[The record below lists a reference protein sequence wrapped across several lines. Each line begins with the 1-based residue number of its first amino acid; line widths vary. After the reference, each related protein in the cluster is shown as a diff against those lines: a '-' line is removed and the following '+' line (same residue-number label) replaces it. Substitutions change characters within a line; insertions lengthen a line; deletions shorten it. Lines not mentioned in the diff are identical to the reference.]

1 MKKRFGIWLLA
12 LTVFLPACQKDGP
25 GGETAAVKDLTV
37 LFTPGHSFSGASYD
51 DGILKVMAECEA
63 AWPNMELHLI
73 RPEDARQASSLIEA
87 WKAGEGADKALIL
100 CGPTYESLVGE
111 ASPGQGRILI
121 VDSNKEFSGAISTLQ
136 MKRYGG
142 AWLAGALSK
151 HLTLTIIKAYDGDRM
166 MDTVAQ
172 GIEDGFL
179 EAGGENCLHIV
190 LSDGYEGTSMP
201 DELFNILYAN
211 PETYFQ
217 TNACLVPVCGA
228 SRMGA
233 YAFSNNYFVQSMGI
247 GGDCSVYSDILPF
260 SLINDLG
267 TVLEDYI
274 GQWLREEPWPAHRDF
289 GLATGHVSILY
300 NQRFFELAPQRI
312 FLQGNPYLLT
322 LEEYKALEAQYMET
336 ALEKEASHAY

>member
-1 MKKRFGIWLLA
+1 MKRTFGIWLLA
-12 LTVFLPACQKDGP
+12 LAVFLPACQKDGP

-73 RPEDARQASSLIEA
+73 RPEDDRQASSLIEA

-217 TNACLVPVCGA
+217 TNACLRFLQQLLRSVHGNWRGLQRLLGHSALLPHL
-228 SRMGA
+228 RL
-233 YAFSNNYFVQSMGI
+233 
-247 GGDCSVYSDILPF
+247 GDCFGGLYRPVAPGRTLAGSPGLWPCYRP
-260 SLINDLG
+260 
-267 TVLEDYI
+267 
-274 GQWLREEPWPAHRDF
+274 REHPVQPA
-289 GLATGHVSILY
+289 
-300 NQRFFELAPQRI
+300 
-312 FLQGNPYLLT
+312 FL
-322 LEEYKALEAQYMET
+322 
-336 ALEKEASHAY
+336 